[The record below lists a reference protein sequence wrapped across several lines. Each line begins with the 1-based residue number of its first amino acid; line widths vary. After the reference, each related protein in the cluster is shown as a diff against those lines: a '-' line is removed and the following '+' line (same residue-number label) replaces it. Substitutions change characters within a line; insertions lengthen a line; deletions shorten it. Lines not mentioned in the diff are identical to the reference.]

1 VEGVYFVGTPG
12 VQVFPA
18 SGAIQGAVPPAAPA
32 IDPSKYAHLAADQ
45 AVDVGDGLFARGD
58 YGEAV
63 AAYRAA
69 VAKAPDDPMAV
80 FALGH
85 GLFAIGVLDEAAAT
99 LRRGVTLY
107 PEIVRA
113 HMRRRDFYGKP
124 ADYDDQMGQ
133 LLRYAATHPGDR
145 DATFLLGYNFF
156 YSQEPARA
164 KAQFA
169 QLGAG
174 DAVARLFLA
183 VLTPGD

>member
-1 VEGVYFVGTPG
+1 MVD
-12 VQVFPA
+12 PA
-18 SGAIQGAVPPAAPA
+18 
-32 IDPSKYAHLAADQ
+32 KYAHLTADH
-45 AVDVGDGLFARGD
+45 AVDVGDELFGRGE

-63 AAYRAA
+63 AAYHAA
-69 VAKAPDDPMAV
+69 VQKAPNDPMAV

-85 GLFAIGVLDEAAAT
+85 GLFALGVLDEAAAA
-99 LRRGVTLY
+99 LRRGVTLH

-124 ADYDDQMGQ
+124 ADYDDQMAQ
-133 LLRYAATHPGDR
+133 LLRYAATHPGDK

-156 YSQEPARA
+156 YSQEPALA

-169 QLGAG
+169 QLGAD

>member
-1 VEGVYFVGTPG
+1 
-12 VQVFPA
+12 
-18 SGAIQGAVPPAAPA
+18 
-32 IDPSKYAHLAADQ
+32 
-45 AVDVGDGLFARGD
+45 
-58 YGEAV
+58 
-63 AAYRAA
+63 
-69 VAKAPDDPMAV
+69 MAV

-124 ADYDDQMGQ
+124 ADYDDQMAH

-164 KAQFA
+164 QAPFA